1 VIFLNEDKV
10 HERFMKLA
18 IVIAKK
24 GIGFVNPNPPVGAV
38 IVKDGKI
45 LSMGYHKYYGGYHA
59 ERDAILS
66 ALNAGIDISG
76 STMYVTLE
84 PCDHYGKTPPC
95 TDLIIQSG
103 IKEVYIACTDPNPIS
118 GNGAE
123 KLRKNGVD
131 VHIGLLEEEARELAK
146 FFFKS
151 VETGIPYVTLKYA
164 ATLDGK
170 IADVNGNSKWIT
182 DELRKV
188 VHKLRSEHMA
198 VLVGAGTVIK
208 DNPTLNVRF
217 LKSKKRNPI
226 KVVLDKRGVIFEKIK
241 DLNVF
246 QGEKV
251 IVFTEKQVSAPELNG
266 VNGVKIFNV
275 LEPIEILKTLYK
287 EERVDSVLVEGG
299 SEIFSQFLPFADEI
313 YGFYGLKALGKGKGI
328 FENIVNFIDSPFD
341 FSIKHFKVSKNKKEF
356 LVVMKRCS
364 QG

>member
-1 VIFLNEDKV
+1 MCL
-10 HERFMKLA
+10 
-18 IVIAKK
+18 
-24 GIGFVNPNPPVGAV
+24 
-38 IVKDGKI
+38 
-45 LSMGYHKYYGGYHA
+45 
-59 ERDAILS
+59 
-66 ALNAGIDISG
+66 
-76 STMYVTLE
+76 
-84 PCDHYGKTPPC
+84 
-95 TDLIIQSG
+95 
-103 IKEVYIACTDPNPIS
+103 
-118 GNGAE
+118 
-123 KLRKNGVD
+123 
-131 VHIGLLEEEARELAK
+131 
-146 FFFKS
+146 
-151 VETGIPYVTLKYA
+151 
-164 ATLDGK
+164 K
-170 IADVNGNSKWIT
+170 IAQ
-182 DELRKV
+182 
-188 VHKLRSEHMA
+188 
-198 VLVGAGTVIK
+198 
-208 DNPTLNVRF
+208 
-217 LKSKKRNPI
+217 
-226 KVVLDKRGVIFEKIK
+226 KIK

>member
-1 VIFLNEDKV
+1 MSEDKL
-10 HERFMKLA
+10 HERFMKIA
-18 IVIAKK
+18 IAIAKK

-45 LSMGYHKYYGGYHA
+45 LSAGYHKYYGGYHA
-59 ERDAILS
+59 ERNAILS
-66 ALNAGIDISG
+66 ALSAGIDLIG

-95 TDLIIQSG
+95 TDLIIHSG
-103 IKEVYIACTDPNPIS
+103 IKKVYIACRDPNPIS
-118 GNGAE
+118 GNGVE
-123 KLRKNGVD
+123 KLQKNGVETH
-131 VHIGLLEEEARELAK
+131 VGLLEKEAKELAK

-151 VETGIPYVTLKYA
+151 VENGIPYVTLKYA
-164 ATLDGK
+164 STLDGK

-208 DNPTLNVRF
+208 DNPTLNVRL
-217 LKSKKRNPI
+217 LKGKKKNPI
-226 KVVLDKRGVIFEKIK
+226 KVVLDRKGVIFEKIK

-246 QGEKV
+246 QGERV
-251 IVFTEKQVSAPELNG
+251 IVFTEKVVSAPELNRAN
-266 VNGVKIFNV
+266 VVKIFNV
-275 LEPIEILKTLYK
+275 FEPIEILRTLYK
-287 EERVDSVLVEGG
+287 KEHIDSVLIEGG

-313 YGFYGLKALGKGKGI
+313 YGFYGLKVLGNGKCI
-328 FENIVNFIDSPFD
+328 FENIMNLIDSPFD

-356 LVVMKRCS
+356 LVVMWRCS